1 MRQANEMS
9 HNITNIE
16 KALTEKEGF
25 MALAHTRLG
34 NRCQRPGLELTTD
47 RVETSLTR
55 EVVELREIVSQL
67 QQKLCE
73 VSENNIYVKYP
84 LIIKDKTYINFSLAV
99 KSTVN
104 FRIF

>member
-9 HNITNIE
+9 RNITNIE
-16 KALTEKEGF
+16 KALAEKEGF

-34 NRCQRPGLELTTD
+34 NRCQRPGLEFTSD

-73 VSENNIYVKYP
+73 VRE
-84 LIIKDKTYINFSLAV
+84 
-99 KSTVN
+99 
-104 FRIF
+104 